1 VRIRAEEALFC
12 AHFGDEHKSI
22 ARTSR
27 LVPAI
32 YESGGADNA
41 SAGSNEMF

>member
-1 VRIRAEEALFC
+1 VRIRAEEALLR
-12 AHFGDEHKSI
+12 AHFGDEHTAAYC

-32 YESGGADNA
+32 Y
-41 SAGSNEMF
+41 